1 MLLYQLVIK
10 KETFETRAIPA
21 GIILGF
27 INFGTM
33 YCIIMA
39 LNSKILEASSLFP
52 INNLSIL
59 TLSTIISV
67 FVYKEKLSRKNW
79 IGIALSIV
87 AIIILGLLP
96 KLM

>member
-1 MLLYQLVIK
+1 MGV
-10 KETFETRAIPA
+10 
-21 GIILGF
+21 

-33 YCIIMA
+33 YFIIMA

-59 TLSTIISV
+59 TISTIVSV
-67 FVYKEKLSRKNW
+67 LVYKEKLSQKNW
-79 IGIALSIV
+79 IGIGLSLA

-96 KLM
+96 K